1 MTCSASETPG
11 DRPATFARLV
21 IATGN
26 ANKVREIA
34 SILDGAPVQV
44 VALDTFPPVA
54 EPEEHGATFAENA
67 RAKALYYAA
76 ATGAVVVAEDSG
88 LEVDALGG
96 APGVHSA
103 RYGGDT
109 ARTYEAKFAL
119 IYDQMRQRGVSTSSA
134 RFVCALA
141 VAAPGKVVFEARGT
155 VEGEIA
161 PSPRGSGGF
170 GYDPIFH
177 YPPMGC
183 TLAEVPAESKSEVS
197 HRGKAFGALRRFIEV
212 HGLPGRTGEDS

>member
-1 MTCSASETPG
+1 VTCSSSETPAG
-11 DRPATFARLV
+11 RPAIFARLV

-26 ANKVREIA
+26 ANKVREIV

-44 VALDTFPPVA
+44 AAIDTFPPIA
-54 EPEEHGATFAENA
+54 EPEEHGATFAEIA
-67 RAKALYYAA
+67 RAKALYYAG

-88 LEVDALGG
+88 LEVDALSG
-96 APGVHSA
+96 APGIHSA

-109 ARTYEAKFAL
+109 ATTYEAKFAL

-141 VAAPGKVVFEARGT
+141 VAIPGRVVFEAHGT
-155 VEGEIA
+155 IEGEIA

-170 GYDPIFH
+170 GYDPIFY

-183 TLAEVPAESKSEVS
+183 TLAEVPADRKSEVS
-197 HRGKAFGALRRFIEV
+197 HRGKAFRALRRFIDQ
-212 HGLPGRTGEDS
+212 HGLPVRRGEAS